1 MSKKSAEQP
10 SVKGWIRDRIVIL
23 ALLFLIVGAIGY
35 ISAGQLFDTH
45 SMWLHP
51 VREFALLLSLIGV
64 VSLGY
69 ELFLRELSF
78 NEYKTALEEIVNPD
92 AVRLGI
98 QGIYKNRSE
107 LGQRHTFEGL
117 FKSVKHEIFIGGTSL
132 LSISTASRELLRE
145 KILGG
150 VTVKLLLMDP
160 ESPVVEMITRQG
172 GGKPTFV
179 NEIKTSLLLLQKLK
193 EEVED
198 SHSVSK
204 DKFLIHTYNAIP
216 SHSFISLDANESGGL
231 IIADIGAYLGRNNQR
246 PSMMVTN
253 KKNGMYEYWQDLND
267 AMWADSKPLVE
278 ASSKKEDSSIKTTVL
293 ASGKETEYFDTETDK
308 WLPASYCEQSS
319 KWRGVKGS
327 QWVWV
332 RDMVSIE
339 EARTGSQHQFRAQF
353 NLPKGKK
360 QSIVRAEMYIRSD
373 DTCHVTVNDVT
384 LRQEYGGAEY
394 PDPFIVDIEKYLKE
408 GDNTFSFELINY
420 AKPDAS
426 APEDNPAG
434 LIYRFHIQY
443 RD

>member
-1 MSKKSAEQP
+1 MSKKSAEMP

-23 ALLFLIVGAIGY
+23 ALLFLIVGAVGY
-35 ISAGQLFDTH
+35 ISAGQIFDTH

-78 NEYKTALEEIVNPD
+78 NEYKAALEEIVNPD

-98 QGIYKNRSE
+98 QAIYKNRSE

-117 FKSVKHEIFIGGTSL
+117 FKKVRREIFIGGTSL

-145 KILGG
+145 KILSG

-193 EEVED
+193 EEIED

-204 DKFLIHTYNAIP
+204 GKFLIHTYDAIP
-216 SHSFISLDANESGGL
+216 SHSFISLDANDSGGV

-267 AMWADSKPLVE
+267 AMWVDSKPLVE
-278 ASSKKEDSSIKTTVL
+278 GSSRREDADTKTTVL
-293 ASGKETEYFDTETDK
+293 ASGKETEYYDAADDK
-308 WLPASYCEQSS
+308 WLPASYCQQSS
-319 KWRGVKGS
+319 KWKGVKGS
-327 QWVWV
+327 QWVWI
-332 RDMVSIE
+332 RDMVTIE
-339 EARTGSQHQFRAQF
+339 EARTGSQHRFRTQF
-353 NLPKGKK
+353 NLPQGK
-360 QSIVRAEMYIRSD
+360 QRSIVRAEMYIRSD
-373 DTCHVTVNDVT
+373 NSCHVTVNDVS
-384 LRQEYGGAEY
+384 LRQEYGGADY

-408 GDNTFSFELINY
+408 GDNIFSFELINY
-420 AKPDAS
+420 AKPDAT

-434 LIYRFHIQY
+434 LIYRIHIEY